1 METKPTYTIE
11 AINRPYG
18 ASEIIPWGDAIRTE
32 GLTEQKAIRLYNKIH
47 RWYHPETNAYSGH
60 VRIVGSDDWTYTVE
74 PPSPGE
80 RSTLSRMYH
89 LDDI

>member
-1 METKPTYTIE
+1 MEAKLTYTVE
-11 AINRPYG
+11 TVDRAFG
-18 ASEIIPWGDAIRTE
+18 LGEGIPWGKARRFE
-32 GLTEQKAIRLYNKIH
+32 GLTESKAVKTYKEFY